1 MDFPFCACNAEIA
14 EEDLQAQF
22 RHKLSMRNGKNRNES
37 GKVIAFLRRWLGGGV
52 NSKLKS
58 WRRGVQLPPWPP
70 KSLNFNTLPIIINLI
85 HRSNILLIDEFRY
98 S

>member
-1 MDFPFCACNAEIA
+1 
-14 EEDLQAQF
+14 
-22 RHKLSMRNGKNRNES
+22 MRNGKNRNES

-58 WRRGVQLPPWPP
+58 LASGVQLPPWSP
-70 KSLNFNTLPIIINLI
+70 KSLNFNTLPIIINRI

>member
-58 WRRGVQLPPWPP
+58 LASGGFNSLPGHQSHSTSILYP
-70 KSLNFNTLPIIINLI
+70 S
-85 HRSNILLIDEFRY
+85 LLIGYIAPIFF
-98 S
+98 